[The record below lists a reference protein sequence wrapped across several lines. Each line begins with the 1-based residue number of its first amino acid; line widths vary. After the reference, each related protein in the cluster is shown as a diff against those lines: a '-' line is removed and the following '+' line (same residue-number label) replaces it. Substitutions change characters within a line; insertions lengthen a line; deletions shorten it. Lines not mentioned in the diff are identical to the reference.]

1 MGGKVMSDQ
10 KTLSELLALVSN
22 SACPSFPD
30 EGEITVHSKTCE
42 GDTPLHFTARWGD
55 AEGTKLL
62 IAAGADVNAIGDM
75 SETLLHVSLR
85 EGNEDLVRLLMSAGA
100 RTDMRSEFNETPLE
114 RAQRMGQEYVE
125 WLRVALDGR

>member
-1 MGGKVMSDQ
+1 
-10 KTLSELLALVSN
+10 
-22 SACPSFPD
+22 
-30 EGEITVHSKTCE
+30 
-42 GDTPLHFTARWGD
+42 
-55 AEGTKLL
+55 
-62 IAAGADVNAIGDM
+62 VNAIGDM